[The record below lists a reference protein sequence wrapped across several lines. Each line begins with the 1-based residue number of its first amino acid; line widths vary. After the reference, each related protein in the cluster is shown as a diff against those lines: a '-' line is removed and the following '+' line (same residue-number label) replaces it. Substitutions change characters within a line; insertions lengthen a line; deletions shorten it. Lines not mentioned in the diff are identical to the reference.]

1 MNKKINET
9 NLIEKIMENNNWW
22 ESFVYNCDEL
32 LANEA
37 KSYLDGLDKKELLE
51 IVKDWKIKL

>member
-22 ESFVYNCDEL
+22 ESFVCNCDEL

-37 KSYLDGLDKKELLE
+37 KSYLDSLDKKELLE